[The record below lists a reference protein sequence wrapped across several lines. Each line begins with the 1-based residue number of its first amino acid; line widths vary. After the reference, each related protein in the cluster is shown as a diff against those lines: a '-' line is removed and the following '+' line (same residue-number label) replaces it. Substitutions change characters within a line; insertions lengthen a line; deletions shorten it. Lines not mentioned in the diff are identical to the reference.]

1 MKALIILFMLVS
13 FQAFTQSMIFHQ
25 KVNSVLV
32 FKVTEL
38 SDDMES
44 TIFKFSNQRE
54 VTPIKV
60 NDTTWRIDVPMNEFT
75 MVLFDN
81 KEWVGIKP
89 NGFKYNA
96 TVPFVFNDGWATVV
110 EFNVFNKKYVDHF
123 YGDLLVYNP

>member
-1 MKALIILFMLVS
+1 MLVS